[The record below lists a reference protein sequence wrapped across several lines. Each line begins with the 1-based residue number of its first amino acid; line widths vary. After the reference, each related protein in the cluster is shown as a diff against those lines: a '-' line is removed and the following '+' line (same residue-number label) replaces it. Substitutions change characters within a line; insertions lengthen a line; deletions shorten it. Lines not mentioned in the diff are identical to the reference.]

1 MEIEQDP
8 WGMARCQGEQR
19 DFVQAIKA
27 HMYQVRV
34 VDLELVRVVGIDSAA
49 AGANA
54 AGLDGVAANIH
65 QCRKTSR
72 IS

>member
-1 MEIEQDP
+1 M
-8 WGMARCQGEQR
+8 
-19 DFVQAIKA
+19 
-27 HMYQVRV
+27 
-34 VDLELVRVVGIDSAA
+34 DLEVVRVVGIDSAA

>member
-1 MEIEQDP
+1 M
-8 WGMARCQGEQR
+8 
-19 DFVQAIKA
+19 
-27 HMYQVRV
+27 
-34 VDLELVRVVGIDSAA
+34 DLEVVRVVGIDSAA
-49 AGANA
+49 VGANA